1 MKRLLPISLTLLILS
16 SAPAYAEWVE
26 VAKGGNATSYMDPDT
41 IRSKGTMVKMWGLD
55 DQKSTQTSDREG
67 KSYLSLKLQM
77 EFDCAE
83 EQLRTLAEHGYSG
96 KMGTGEIVF
105 SHTKPSNWAPP
116 IPASVGQANWKF
128 ACKKLVTNG
137 PIF

>member
-1 MKRLLPISLTLLILS
+1 MKRLLPISLTLLVLS

-26 VAKGGNATSYMDPDT
+26 VAKGGNVISYMDPDT

-55 DQKSTQTSDREG
+55 DHKTTRTSGEG
-67 KSYLSLKLQM
+67 KSFLSLKLQM

-83 EQLRTLAEHGYSG
+83 EQLRIVADYGYSG
-96 KMGTGEIVF
+96 QMGTGEIVF
-105 SHTKPSNWAPP
+105 SHPEPGKWAPA
-116 IPASVGQANWKF
+116 IPGSVGQTNWEF
-128 ACKKLVTNG
+128 ACKKLGTNG

>member
-26 VAKGGNATSYMDPDT
+26 VAKGDNVTSYMDPDT

-55 DQKSTQTSDREG
+55 DQKTTRTSREG
-67 KSYLSLKLQM
+67 KSFLSLKMQQ
-77 EFDCAE
+77 EYDCAE
-83 EQLRTLAEHGYSG
+83 EQWRSLAEYGYSG
-96 KMGTGEIVF
+96 QMGTGEIVF
-105 SHTKPSNWAPP
+105 SHTKPNDWAPA
-116 IPASVGQANWKF
+116 IPGSVGQANWKF
-128 ACKKLVTNG
+128 ACKKLGTNG